1 MMRVREAE
9 RREKVAQDALRLA
22 QKSRLPPRMQQHKET
37 ARARKAAEAE
47 RIQAEMDADLTL
59 KPRITEGVPDFD
71 HLHMTFEKEQS
82 RKRQEYR
89 PTVPTPF
96 RMESEPFKQMAD
108 ENKRVKEEM
117 IRRDMRRDE
126 LVMPERRWPYLST
139 QAPVGRSNPPNFQR
153 LQKAAPTSET
163 TELFKARTARRREEE
178 EKRAKEDTR
187 QKSDEEKRKQDQ
199 KKATERVASRLREIS
214 GDPRHLRRAA
224 KEKEEEMKQ
233 QVRKDNAEKNRNAKA
248 WIDEINRKVAE
259 RPFLFEQASVDVA
272 VERAK
277 QEAHDKFDAALRKSG
292 LADMLD
298 PPIAS

>member
-1 MMRVREAE
+1 MHVCTALQGTRGEEAGGGAGGDQ
-9 RREKVAQDALRLA
+9 RPPLHSTPLS
-22 QKSRLPPRMQQHKET
+22 SRLTRKREEGQPPALIRTLTLTLTLNQ
-37 ARARKAAEAE
+37 ARA
-47 RIQAEMDADLTL
+47 
-59 KPRITEGVPDFD
+59 
-71 HLHMTFEKEQS
+71 
-82 RKRQEYR
+82 
-89 PTVPTPF
+89 
-96 RMESEPFKQMAD
+96 
-108 ENKRVKEEM
+108 
-117 IRRDMRRDE
+117 
-126 LVMPERRWPYLST
+126 
-139 QAPVGRSNPPNFQR
+139 
-153 LQKAAPTSET
+153 
-163 TELFKARTARRREEE
+163 ARRREEE
-178 EKRAKEDTR
+178 EKKAKDETR
-187 QKSDEEKRKQDQ
+187 QKSSEEKRKQDQ

-224 KEKEEEMKQ
+224 KEKEEEMKR